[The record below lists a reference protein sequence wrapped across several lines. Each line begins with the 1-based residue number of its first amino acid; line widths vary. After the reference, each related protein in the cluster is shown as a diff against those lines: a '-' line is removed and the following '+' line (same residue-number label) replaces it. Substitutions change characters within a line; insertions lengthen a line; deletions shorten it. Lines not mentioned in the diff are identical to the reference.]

1 MNNRRV
7 QPRLSRIV
15 RTGPA
20 TGAVHPRL
28 LVQQVRWFITL
39 RWIAGALVLLGSV
52 IDWQILGWFA
62 NSWRGAAV
70 GAALL
75 GANAV
80 IQQWVRRG
88 AALLRRPRR
97 LLAVIW
103 TQIIVDLVML
113 SLLALW
119 TGGLAS
125 PIVGFFVF
133 HMVFASLL
141 LGPMMA
147 CAAATLAAAL
157 FFALLAAAGEAPAT
171 RDDWLRAAG
180 LVLTLYVTVLIVNH
194 ITRRLRDD
202 ERRVLAHHGRI
213 LEMSRRLRD
222 QQQAMVQHEKMV
234 ALGQMAAGLAHEIA
248 NPLAS
253 MDSVLQLMQR
263 KPEEPRGG
271 ALHTLRQQI
280 ERIHMIVRQMT
291 SFARPDSPSGT
302 PIPLGQ
308 LLDRVI
314 QVVDLDR
321 RLDRV
326 RIVRDVP
333 ESLARACTLPLA
345 MQQVLVNLT
354 INAIDAMTDAPD
366 PTLVFAASR
375 DNGCLALRVTDNG
388 TGIAPEHLSRIFEP
402 FFTTKPVGKGTGLG
416 LSISYRLVE
425 RHGGRLEVQSRPG
438 AGTTFTMTFPEV
450 RPPHGA

>member
-1 MNNRRV
+1 M
-7 QPRLSRIV
+7 QQHASRIV
-15 RTGPA
+15 RSSTA
-20 TGAVHPRL
+20 SGAAHPRL
-28 LVQQVRWFITL
+28 LVQQVRWFMTL
-39 RWIAGALVLLGSV
+39 RWIAGALVLAGSV
-52 IDWQILGWFA
+52 IDWQILGWFP
-62 NSWRGAAV
+62 NTWRGILV

-75 GANAV
+75 AANAA

-103 TQIIVDLVML
+103 TQIAVDLLML
-113 SLLALW
+113 SLLVLW
-119 TGGLAS
+119 TGGLSS
-125 PIVGFFVF
+125 PMTGFFVF

-141 LGPMMA
+141 LGPIMA

-157 FFALLAAAGEAPAT
+157 LLALLALAGEAPAT
-171 RDDWLRAAG
+171 RDEWLQAAG
-180 LVLTLYVTVLIVNH
+180 LVLTLYVTVLIVNR

-263 KPEEPRGG
+263 NPEAPRSG
-271 ALHTLRQQI
+271 ALLTLRQQI
-280 ERIHMIVRQMT
+280 ERIHTIVRQMT

-308 LLDRVI
+308 LIDRVI

-333 ESLARACTLPLA
+333 EPLARTCTLPLA
-345 MQQVLVNLT
+345 MQQVLVNLA
-354 INAIDAMTDAPD
+354 INAIDAMAEAPD
-366 PTLVFAASR
+366 PVLTFAASR
-375 DNGCLALRVTDNG
+375 DHGCVVLRVTDTG

-425 RHGGRLEVQSRPG
+425 RHGGRLEVESRPG
-438 AGTTFTMTFPEV
+438 AGATFTLRFPEAH
-450 RPPHGA
+450 PPRHA